1 MSGQPFDF
9 LKSIEDEIKANPG
22 EYDAIIDFGSV
33 YLFTELQNNPNP
45 EVLQSYF
52 KNFDEIL
59 KYIPYSLVAD
69 NIPEAQKLLGW
80 HKSKNG
86 NVLNNENVEIRYL
99 QTELKGHKNVYE
111 AEDLFPDYESANG
124 RARIVFANTPF
135 YCSVDNTEWN
145 KMAENN
151 RFNFEQAIVDNDV
164 DLVISGFGEEYERT
178 LPLYEGIYE
187 NLLNTNQFEEETG
200 MPVYITLNGPNSN
213 EKSLAKKKTFSVMK
227 SSKMSYGILEIN
239 SQDSIV
245 YTQYSTNKT
254 EIDKFTMTLVEKVL
268 SSYF

>member
-52 KNFDEIL
+52 KNFDGIL

-80 HKSKNG
+80 AKNKNG
-86 NVLNNENVEIRYL
+86 NVLNNDNVEIRYL
-99 QTELKGHKNVYE
+99 QTELTSHKKAYE
-111 AEDLFPDYESANG
+111 AEDLFPMYESANG

-135 YCSVDNTEWN
+135 YCSVDNTECN
-145 KMAENN
+145 KMADSN
-151 RFNFEQAIVDNDV
+151 RASFEQAIIYNDV
-164 DLVISGFGEEYERT
+164 DLVVSGFGEEYERT
-178 LPLYEGIYE
+178 LPMYEGIYE
-187 NLLNTNQFEEETG
+187 NLLNTSQFVEEAG

-213 EKSLAKKKTFSVMK
+213 EKSLANKKTFSVIK
-227 SSKMSYGILEIN
+227 SSQMSYGVLEIN
-239 SQDSIV
+239 SLDSIV

-254 EIDKFTMTLVEKVL
+254 EIDRFTMALVEKVRFHL
-268 SSYF
+268 